1 MIVASNISLTKNGR
15 EILKSADVD
24 IRPGLFT
31 AMAGPN
37 GAGKSSFLK
46 IVSGETLNYN
56 GKVSINGRPLKEYP
70 THALAKIRAVLPQN
84 THLQFPFTVL
94 QVIEMGS
101 QYGKRPKAA
110 DKPMLEEVMDLTGTQ
125 DLRGRNY
132 LTLSGGEQQRVQLAR
147 VMLQVWPEQDFPRY
161 ILLDEPT
168 SSLDIARQQLI
179 FSLVKKVCARNIGVL
194 AIVHDLNQVS
204 QFADQLYLL
213 KDGSIVAQG
222 SPKEI
227 FTKPIIE
234 ETFCCRVNVYNDP
247 CTNCP
252 YIVPDNELN
261 ILSPIT
267 IPQ

>member
-1 MIVASNISLTKNGR
+1 MISANNISLTKNGR
-15 EILKSADVD
+15 AILKSVNVDVL
-24 IRPGLFT
+24 PGSFT

-46 IVSGETLNYN
+46 IISNETQNYN
-56 GKVSINGRPLKEYP
+56 GEVLINEKEVKNY
-70 THALAKIRAVLPQN
+70 TAISLAKVRAVLPQS
-84 THLQFPFTVL
+84 THLQFPFSV
-94 QVIEMGS
+94 QQIIEMGR
-101 QYGKRPKAA
+101 QYSGRSKAIDFA
-110 DKPMLEEVMDLTGTQ
+110 LLEEIMDLTVTH
-125 DLRGRNY
+125 DLRERNY

-147 VMLQVWPEQDFPRY
+147 VLTQVWEEQDFPRY

-179 FSLVKKVCARNIGVL
+179 FGLVKKACARNIGVL
-194 AIVHDLNQVS
+194 AVVHDLNQVS

-213 KDGSIVAQG
+213 KDGGIVAKG

-227 FTKPIIE
+227 FTKSIIE
-234 ETFCCRVNVYNDP
+234 ETFCCRVNIYNDP

-252 YIVPDNELN
+252 YIVPENELN

-267 IPQ
+267 IN

>member
-1 MIVASNISLTKNGR
+1 MIAASNISLTKNGR
-15 EILKSADVD
+15 AILNSVNVDVQ
-24 IRPGLFT
+24 PGSFT

-46 IVSGETLNYN
+46 IISNETQGYRGSVLLN
-56 GKVSINGRPLKEYP
+56 GKAINNY
-70 THALAKIRAVLPQN
+70 TAIALAKVRAVLPQN
-84 THLQFPFTVL
+84 THLQFPFSVQ
-94 QVIEMGS
+94 QVVEMGR
-101 QYGKRPKAA
+101 QYSGRSKNINGTL
-110 DKPMLEEVMDLTGTQ
+110 LEEVMDLTGTHN
-125 DLRGRNY
+125 LRERNY

-147 VMLQVWPEQDFPRY
+147 VLAQVWEEQDFPRY

-179 FSLVKKVCARNIGVL
+179 FGLVKKACARNIGVL

-213 KDGSIVAQG
+213 KDGQIAAKG
-222 SPKEI
+222 SPREI

-234 ETFCCRVNVYNDP
+234 DTFCCKVNVYNDP

-252 YIVPDNELN
+252 YIVPENEFN
-261 ILSPIT
+261 ISSSIT
-267 IPQ
+267 VNS